1 MRWFDRGSLDE
12 VVAELRAA
20 RDEVAQLQQRVAM
33 LDDVI
38 DAIPSA
44 VVVVGPDGAVVRRD
58 PLTSLTSHEVALL
71 DEAIES
77 IARSALSGTADDRR
91 VEMFGPP
98 QRVFLLRGLSLARG
112 GAAVVID
119 DISER
124 ARLDAVRTDFV
135 ANISHE
141 LKTPVGGLAVLADAI
156 ADHDDAEVMRQLA
169 ERMVDEAHRASS
181 TIDDLL
187 ELSRIEL
194 GGAAVRE
201 VVDMTFVVAE
211 AVHRVSTM
219 ARQRSV
225 QIVVRDIGAPKALG
239 DPRQLV
245 SALANLIDNAVKYSE
260 SDRDVVVEVGRA
272 DSWVEVTVTDSGI
285 GIPAKDLD
293 RIFERFYRVDRARS
307 RDTGG
312 TGLGLAIV
320 RHVVNNHRGEVTVRS
335 REGEGSVFSLRV
347 PVAED

>member
-1 MRWFDRGSLDE
+1 MRWFDRGAVDS
-12 VVAELRAA
+12 LRAEA
-20 RDEVAQLQQRVAM
+20 RAAADELAALRQRVA
-33 LDDVI
+33 LLEHVI
-38 DAIPSA
+38 EAIPSA
-44 VVVVGPDGAVVRRD
+44 VVVVNRDGAVVRRD
-58 PLTSLTSHEVALL
+58 PLVTLTSHEGALL

-77 IARSALSGTADDRR
+77 VARAALGGAADDRR
-91 VEMFGPP
+91 VEIYGPP
-98 QRVFLLRGLSLARG
+98 QRVFLLRGCPLIDG
-112 GAAVVID
+112 GALVVVD

-156 ADHDDAEVMRQLA
+156 VDHDDVTVMRQLA
-169 ERMVDEAHRASS
+169 ERMVEEAHRASS

-194 GGAAVRE
+194 GGAAATE
-201 VVDMTFVVAE
+201 IVDMTVVVAE
-211 AVHRVSTM
+211 AVHRVAAA
-219 ARQRSV
+219 ARQRGV
-225 QIVVRDIGAPKALG
+225 RIVVHDIRAPKALG
-239 DPRQLV
+239 EPRQLV
-245 SALANLIDNAVKYSE
+245 SALANLLDNAVKYSE
-260 SDRDVVVEVGRA
+260 VDREVVVEIDRR
-272 DSWVEVTVTDSGI
+272 DEWVETTVTDTGV

-320 RHVVNNHRGEVTVRS
+320 RHVANNHGGEVTVHS
-335 REGEGSVFSLRV
+335 REGEGSVFTMRI
-347 PVAED
+347 PVAGD